1 MGSSLIILYIIS
13 QTGQYGLA
21 IKTKNVLIGNA
32 CCKEYNKIKM
42 LEGRVFKL
50 TVNVD
55 KFVQEHQDKIITLV
69 NNSLNRAGDIV
80 AKKVQSGE
88 VGATIQDVLPVMLY
102 EILLTNTV
110 ATLRLVAD
118 MLNESAEEMN

>member
-1 MGSSLIILYIIS
+1 M
-13 QTGQYGLA
+13 
-21 IKTKNVLIGNA
+21 
-32 CCKEYNKIKM
+32 
-42 LEGRVFKL
+42 

-55 KFVQEHQDKIITLV
+55 KFVQEHQEEIIALV

-88 VGATIQDVLPVMLY
+88 LGATLQDVLPVMLY

-118 MLNESAEEMN
+118 MLNNSTGLN

>member
-1 MGSSLIILYIIS
+1 M
-13 QTGQYGLA
+13 
-21 IKTKNVLIGNA
+21 
-32 CCKEYNKIKM
+32 
-42 LEGRVFKL
+42 

>member
-1 MGSSLIILYIIS
+1 M
-13 QTGQYGLA
+13 
-21 IKTKNVLIGNA
+21 
-32 CCKEYNKIKM
+32 
-42 LEGRVFKL
+42 

-55 KFVQEHQDKIITLV
+55 KFVQEHQDEIIALV

-88 VGATIQDVLPVMLY
+88 VGATLQDVLPVMLY

-118 MLNESAEEMN
+118 MLNDSAGLN

>member
-1 MGSSLIILYIIS
+1 M
-13 QTGQYGLA
+13 
-21 IKTKNVLIGNA
+21 
-32 CCKEYNKIKM
+32 
-42 LEGRVFKL
+42 

-55 KFVQEHQDKIITLV
+55 KFVQEHQDEIIALV

-80 AKKVQSGE
+80 ARKVQSGE

-102 EILLTNTV
+102 EVLLTNTV

-118 MLNESAEEMN
+118 MLNEGAGDMN

>member
-1 MGSSLIILYIIS
+1 M
-13 QTGQYGLA
+13 
-21 IKTKNVLIGNA
+21 
-32 CCKEYNKIKM
+32 
-42 LEGRVFKL
+42 

-55 KFVQEHQDKIITLV
+55 KFVQEHQDEIITLV

-80 AKKVQSGE
+80 ARKVQSGE

-102 EILLTNTV
+102 EVLLTNTV

-118 MLNESAEEMN
+118 MLNEGAGDMN